1 MEQLEITEPM
11 QYFGPL
17 YPYVTDDDI
26 TDIDICESTSEASY
40 GTVWLTNSKNLRY
53 KEMCDFSGG
62 FVEAFSKRVANSV
75 SRPFHKQSPVLE
87 AETSNLRITIV
98 HESVSVSGRTV
109 SIRKSLPY
117 VRLTEENILEN
128 NYCSREVLNLL
139 KNCVAARMN
148 LVYCGEPSVGKTEC
162 AKFFSTFIPDNER
175 VITIEDTL
183 EWHYKKVNPG
193 KDCVEL
199 KVNPVMGY
207 TEAIKTSLRLNP
219 KWIML
224 SETRSKEVVYLL
236 ECFSTGVRG
245 MTTLHSDDVR
255 NVPDRML
262 NMAGREKS
270 GKDMENDIYNFI
282 DVGVLINR
290 REYRDEN
297 GKSVVRRFIDQV
309 CFYDR
314 EDGENMVYMM
324 VENGEIVNWELP
336 KRIRKKMNAFGIDD
350 PFSYA
355 PAQRIK
361 RYFDDYQGGMYHGRK
376 AAVG

>member
-1 MEQLEITEPM
+1 M
-11 QYFGPL
+11 
-17 YPYVTDDDI
+17 
-26 TDIDICESTSEASY
+26 
-40 GTVWLTNSKNLRY
+40 
-53 KEMCDFSGG
+53 
-62 FVEAFSKRVANSV
+62 
-75 SRPFHKQSPVLE
+75 
-87 AETSNLRITIV
+87 
-98 HESVSVSGRTV
+98 
-109 SIRKSLPY
+109 
-117 VRLTEENILEN
+117 
-128 NYCSREVLNLL
+128 
-139 KNCVAARMN
+139 
-148 LVYCGEPSVGKTEC
+148 
-162 AKFFSTFIPDNER
+162 
-175 VITIEDTL
+175 
-183 EWHYKKVNPG
+183 
-193 KDCVEL
+193 EL

-324 VENGEIVNWELP
+324 VENGEIVNRELP